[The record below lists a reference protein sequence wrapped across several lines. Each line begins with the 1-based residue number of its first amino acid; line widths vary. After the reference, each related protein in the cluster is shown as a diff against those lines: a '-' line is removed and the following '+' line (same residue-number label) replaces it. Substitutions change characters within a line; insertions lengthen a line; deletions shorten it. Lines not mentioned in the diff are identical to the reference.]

1 MTRQFLRIFR
11 DANEVPR
18 DQMQKYLRG
27 TGVAPSEFEE
37 RGWCIEKKKVYYL
50 VPPLEQAR
58 LLIDKKRK
66 LLHADHD
73 QAMLLIGASF
83 EDSGINVMAVLS
95 QAQFKPHAALA
106 PLLDWY
112 GRHGASVEIRQAATK
127 ARALHQVWERASAE
141 QSSAQPAQLGLFER
155 TGGR

>member
-11 DANEVPR
+11 DTNEVPR

-37 RGWCIEKKKVYYL
+37 RGWCMEKKKVYYL
-50 VPPLEQAR
+50 SPLEQAR
-58 LLIDKKRK
+58 LLIDKKRR

-112 GRHGASVEIRQAATK
+112 GRHGASVEIGKRLSK
-127 ARALHQVWERASAE
+127 HARCIKSGERASTE
-141 QSSAQPAQLGLFER
+141 QSSAQPAQLGLFEM